1 MSITIKNINDI
12 NDFQKLSLSEFSYSR
27 IDTYEMCAAKYFYSY
42 IKKEPR
48 RFNSPAVLGNIVHE
62 VLENTISSEKPLSLS
77 EMKEHYE
84 LSKTHF
90 DPNSAI
96 SQDLISVGSEIIDEF
111 YDLNQNTIF
120 NVYGKEV
127 GFNFV
132 IGNYSI
138 IGFIDRIDVDGDD
151 VHIVD
156 YKTGKREVAF
166 KDVPTNLQLGIYAL
180 AASVMFP
187 GKNIT
192 ASLHY
197 LRSNRLKSHT
207 YSSEDLDSIKQTLVK
222 RIERIV
228 QDDNFTPTPNERMC
242 SFCDHAE
249 SGACRCWCHE
259 IKENEQRYIQ
269 KPPWIYQGGLM
280 FIMYKLELSNRIS
293 LCRDDKVEV
302 RLDYHLDSLIVIKT
316 NIGQIVNDGLVDC
329 LLDAVCNCCKCV
341 HGSNPIIF
349 LPWWQLF
356 VGIFCF
362 YFFYKV

>member
-1 MSITIKNINDI
+1 MSIRIKNITDI
-12 NDFQKLSLSEFSYSR
+12 NDFQKLSLSEFSYSK
-27 IDTYEMCAAKYFYSY
+27 IDTYEMCATKYFYSY

-62 VLENTISSEKPLSLS
+62 VLENTISSKKPLSLS

-132 IGNYSI
+132 VGNYSI
-138 IGFIDRIDVDGDD
+138 IGFIDRIDVDGDS

-207 YSSEDLDSIKQTLVK
+207 YSSEDLDFIKQTLVK

-228 QDDNFTPTPNERMC
+228 QDNNFTPTPNERIC

-249 SGACRCWCHE
+249 SGACRCWCH
-259 IKENEQRYIQ
+259 
-269 KPPWIYQGGLM
+269 
-280 FIMYKLELSNRIS
+280 
-293 LCRDDKVEV
+293 
-302 RLDYHLDSLIVIKT
+302 
-316 NIGQIVNDGLVDC
+316 
-329 LLDAVCNCCKCV
+329 
-341 HGSNPIIF
+341 
-349 LPWWQLF
+349 
-356 VGIFCF
+356 
-362 YFFYKV
+362 